1 MSRDIHKKRPS
12 RSQRFVRLLKSMVD
26 PRALAHGFKIINY
39 YNHTHVAELAQV
51 QRGRAV
57 NISPTAS
64 FGNGRN
70 IILGDRARIGANC
83 SIWAGNGTAKI
94 TIGDDTMLAPNV
106 MITASN
112 YRFGDGSPI
121 NLQPMDEHDVHIG
134 RDVWLAYGAVV
145 LPGTTIG
152 DGAIIGAGAVVRGT
166 IPANAIIA
174 AAEPKQIGQRF
185 IAKSNTAPIALGV
198 VNEAVNSFVRAA
210 LPEVSPTAF
219 EGKVADAG
227 IDSFDLITLRTRLE
241 THFATTLPDREWSG
255 IDRLADICRLPSL
268 STHTAAPSTTPPP
281 QAPLRQD
288 QAGQPTSQSSPPAAA
303 AVAPASTHATGH
315 SARRWA
321 LNMPQ
326 MALAGLSESWLFK
339 ELGDIHWEMIC
350 NFLQTPSSAITDDT
364 GDRLYATFTRL
375 RLEVEPH
382 LRAFKENQ
390 TLDLQSQLSRFGS
403 SFFFGDHTLLASGQ
417 GGAPAQ
423 CKARTMS
430 TFSKYGER
438 GSNTSL
444 IKGTPTLSQPELLP
458 SLADFPEFGQA
469 YRTRRAA
476 PSETVLFEC
485 PYDILPSHDINGVGL
500 LYFAAY
506 PTIFDLCL
514 EQYEGKGFL
523 LEASTVLK
531 DVLYYANSEPTE
543 TLRFCLHETE
553 QTGSEKRYHCS
564 LYRSSDGKRMA
575 EADIKKALIP

>member
-1 MSRDIHKKRPS
+1 MSSEIHKKRPS
-12 RSQRFVRLLKSMVD
+12 RSQRFVRLLKSVVD

-51 QRGRAV
+51 QRGTAV

-70 IILGDRARIGANC
+70 IILGDRARIGAGC
-83 SIWAGNGTAKI
+83 SIWAGNGSAKI

-152 DGAIIGAGAVVRGT
+152 DGAIIGAGAVVRGN
-166 IPANAIIA
+166 IPPNAIIA
-174 AAEPKQIGQRF
+174 AATPTQIGQRF
-185 IAKSNTAPIALGV
+185 IAETDATALSLGAPNTAV
-198 VNEAVNSFVRAA
+198 DTFVHAA
-210 LPEVSPTAF
+210 LPAVPTASF
-219 EGKVADAG
+219 DIKVTEAG

-241 THFATTLPDREWSG
+241 TQFATTIPDREWSG

-268 STHTAAPSTTPPP
+268 AAKTVVQTPAAHAPATQPSTPK
-281 QAPLRQD
+281 A
-288 QAGQPTSQSSPPAAA
+288 PAALNNA
-303 AVAPASTHATGH
+303 AASDAVVSAHPIGQ
-315 SARRWA
+315 SARRWP

-326 MALAGLSESWLFK
+326 MALSGLSESWLFK

-350 NFLQTPSSAITDDT
+350 NFLQTPSSAIADEA

-375 RLEVEPH
+375 CLEVEPN
-382 LRAFKENQ
+382 LQGFKENQ
-390 TLDLQSQLSRFGS
+390 TLDLTSKLSRFGS
-403 SFFFGDHTLLASGQ
+403 SFFFGDHALNASGH
-417 GGAPAQ
+417 GGATAQ
-423 CKARTMS
+423 CRARTMS

-444 IKGTPTLSQPELLP
+444 IKGTPSLPQPDALP

-469 YRTRRAA
+469 YRQRRSEV
-476 PSETVLFEC
+476 PETVLFEC
-485 PYDILPSHDINGVGL
+485 PYEILPSHDINGVGL

-506 PTIFDLCL
+506 PTIFDLCI

-523 LEASTVLK
+523 LNASTTLK

-543 TLRFCLHETE
+543 TLRFCLHS
-553 QTGSEKRYHCS
+553 QTQKGNRKRYHCS

-575 EADIKKALIP
+575 EAEIEKQIIS